1 MRPASAAATA
11 GALLFGKIPGV
22 NIVVGVFDLFT
33 YAVAGGMYLVLVGY
47 VTDRVGLID
56 LAALSSVNG
65 VLLLIG
71 VVVLSYLFG
80 LIAYPLGALQ
90 NRLVPRRRQRDP
102 RAEFRRRNP
111 AARDRG
117 FVGADSFLLLSALQM
132 HDMDVATEVNRLRA
146 TGLMARNAGPA
157 LAIASVTALVEVFT
171 SAHPLPAALCVVL
184 FAAGSLLLT
193 LEGRRLG
200 YMASMKTLELS
211 FWLPEIDEKSVPK
224 PPSAQS

>member
-1 MRPASAAATA
+1 LDAT
-11 GALLFGKIPGV
+11 V

-33 YAVAGGMYLVLVGY
+33 YAIAGGMYLVLAGY
-47 VTDRVGLID
+47 VADRVGLIE
-56 LAALSSVNG
+56 LTALSSVNG

-80 LIAYPLGALQ
+80 LIAYPLGALL

-111 AARDRG
+111 AARDRD

-157 LAIASVTALVEVFT
+157 LAIAAVTALVEVFT
-171 SAHPLPAALCVVL
+171 SGHALLAAVCVVM
-184 FAAGSLLLT
+184 FAAGSLLLI

-211 FWLPEIDEKSVPK
+211 YWLPGIDDKTVPG
-224 PPSAQS
+224 PPSAQP